1 MKTTIQQD
9 LLTAP
14 SLAHSVV
21 QCCVVTWDDLVGR
34 SRVARVSTPRK
45 ILAFLLRQQTSLT
58 LQDIGDMLG
67 GRDHSTVLW
76 WINSIKRDLASSP
89 VMHGLVDTIKARAGE
104 IAQTSNDEAVQ
115 QHGSS
120 QA

>member
-21 QCCVVTWDDLVGR
+21 QCCAVTWDDLVGR
-34 SRVARVSTPRK
+34 SRVARTSTPRK
-45 ILAFLLRQQTSLT
+45 ILAYLLRQQTSLT

-67 GRDHSTVLW
+67 GRDHSTVLYW
-76 WINSIKRDLASSP
+76 VRMVERDLAASP
-89 VMHGLVDTIKARAGE
+89 VMVGLMDTIKTRAGE
-104 IAQTSNDEAVQ
+104 IAQTSNAEMVQ
-115 QHGSS
+115 QHGSP